1 MSEHVFALDI
11 GTQTV
16 TGIILEKIEQSFV
29 VSDFY
34 TEQHKERAML
44 DGQIQD
50 VVQVA
55 EVIKRVKRRLE
66 EQNGP
71 LERVCVAA
79 AVRTL
84 KTIQT
89 AYTFPIH
96 ERPITSTEQIKH
108 IELSAVQEA
117 QIQLAEQMKG
127 SFSDYYCV
135 GYSVVHYKLD
145 DEIIGSFIDQTGNE
159 VTVEVIAT
167 FLPKVVIESLM
178 AALNRTYLKMDA
190 LT

>member
-1 MSEHVFALDI
+1 RN
-11 GTQTV
+11 V
-16 TGIILEKIEQSFV
+16 TG
-29 VSDFY
+29 
-34 TEQHKERAML
+34 
-44 DGQIQD
+44 
-50 VVQVA
+50 VQTCA
-55 EVIKRVKRRLE
+55 LPIF
-66 EQNGP
+66 
-71 LERVCVAA
+71 
-79 AVRTL
+79 

-190 LT
+190 LTL